1 MGMSWSFWCKVS
13 LYFARSYQYKV
24 VHILIL
30 DDSSGSDERQF
41 KVIKK
46 AYPDDSQSA
55 NETQS
60 EDESLKVEPFNFVL
74 IKECKSI
81 NLTKYSV
88 DC

>member
-1 MGMSWSFWCKVS
+1 M
-13 LYFARSYQYKV
+13 ARSHQYKV
-24 VHILIL
+24 LHILLL
-30 DDSSGSDERQF
+30 DDSSESDEQQF

-81 NLTKYSV
+81 NSTKYSV